1 MMLFFSQSSL
11 QAHTS
16 KNDSLNFNN
25 FEISRPEFCLS
36 SNCTDLTQPY
46 LIQYTKND
54 FKQLKLLLQRGE
66 IVLPTIERV
75 LRENNV
81 PDEFK
86 YLAYIE
92 SNFNNHITSPSGA
105 KGLWQFIKGTAVQ
118 NGLKVNNKTDERTNT
133 EKSTLAAATYFK
145 RLDYNYG
152 DWLMVIA
159 AYNCGEGAVNNII
172 NKAGSSNFWDIYRFL
187 PRQTQGYIAH
197 YLGLVTS
204 MNAYKSALT
213 IESYLVLQNKIQSD
227 SSLLL
232 AYYRSKKN
240 NEIVLVDSAVKSSVY
255 QSAQTKDNPSIY
267 SSLSSSNHPY
277 NKEEIY
283 KKDYFIYLIKPGDSI
298 NKISKLF
305 PKNTPTLIKSNNNIS
320 NDAQLVN
327 GSTILLE
334 K

>member
-152 DWLMVIA
+152 DWELLLEVGGTLI
-159 AYNCGEGAVNNII
+159 
-172 NKAGSSNFWDIYRFL
+172 
-187 PRQTQGYIAH
+187 
-197 YLGLVTS
+197 LGDDHFTPGTPASL
-204 MNAYKSALT
+204 SALKLC
-213 IESYLVLQNKIQSD
+213 SCCGMLVG
-227 SSLLL
+227 
-232 AYYRSKKN
+232 
-240 NEIVLVDSAVKSSVY
+240 VKVF
-255 QSAQTKDNPSIY
+255 
-267 SSLSSSNHPY
+267 L
-277 NKEEIY
+277 
-283 KKDYFIYLIKPGDSI
+283 
-298 NKISKLF
+298 
-305 PKNTPTLIKSNNNIS
+305 
-320 NDAQLVN
+320 
-327 GSTILLE
+327 
-334 K
+334 